1 MQTCI
6 NSNLKNYSKHYFR
19 IHGYQLI
26 FDAVDH
32 LIKANMSID
41 KTGGKGTRK
50 GSPCANYSRLRAEE
64 GEVGSEGRLLSFLC
78 LSCDVIHNG
87 ICSNGVLQS
96 CYKPATN
103 AALFEICC
111 KLIWSKCCYKPAT
124 NANLLFYVL

>member
-1 MQTCI
+1 
-6 NSNLKNYSKHYFR
+6 
-19 IHGYQLI
+19 
-26 FDAVDH
+26 
-32 LIKANMSID
+32 MSFD

-87 ICSNGVLQS
+87 ICSNGFLQS

-111 KLIWSKCCYKPAT
+111 KLIWSKCCYKREFAILRFVT
-124 NANLLFYVL
+124 WEESKKNVLSTCTCTVCT